1 MSLSLLCRV
10 PLAWA
15 IKLTFIQS
23 TLSSTTTTCT
33 LPIQTLHKPP
43 VIMSSAGLP
52 GRGFPGPPGVLGIKG
67 QSPSILNSYN
77 PSSTG
82 AKQSF
87 IMAFSFSVQVT
98 KVVQA
103 SLALQVIQV
112 SLVLKVTRGFQ
123 VSRDPRVSQ
132 ERGGSQVSLSRALRE
147 TGEKQDNPEKQVC
160 NMHGMETLHVSGP
173 DD

>member
-1 MSLSLLCRV
+1 
-10 PLAWA
+10 
-15 IKLTFIQS
+15 
-23 TLSSTTTTCT
+23 
-33 LPIQTLHKPP
+33 
-43 VIMSSAGLP
+43 
-52 GRGFPGPPGVLGIKG
+52 
-67 QSPSILNSYN
+67 
-77 PSSTG
+77 
-82 AKQSF
+82 
-87 IMAFSFSVQVT
+87 MAFSFSVQVT

-123 VSRDPRVSQ
+123 VSRDPMVSQ